1 MIIEIIP
8 CLSDNYSYLIHE
20 KKLNTVSIVDPSE
33 FKTCDEAIKKYKKLD
48 FILNTHHHADHVG
61 ANLELKKKYN
71 SKILG
76 SDSDKNRIPGIDIFL
91 KENQKQKIGNLEFEV
106 IFIPGH
112 TKGHIAFFF
121 RKEKIAFT
129 GDTLFSLGCGK
140 IFEGTHEEMFNSLNK
155 IKNLPPDTK
164 IYCGHEYTK
173 TNLNFCLTY
182 DPTNILLKEKQVDIL
197 KKLNSN
203 QPTIPSTLGQEIRTN
218 IFLSCNDFEIKH
230 NLGINNSYEVESIVD
245 DNKNK
250 YSRTIATFEPHENNL
265 ILFPAY
271 MQHHVEQN
279 QTDEDRISI
288 SFNLL

>member
-20 KKLNTVSIVDPSE
+20 KKFNTVSIVDPSE

-76 SDSDKNRIPGIDIFL
+76 SNSDKNRIPGIDIFL

-129 GDTLFSLGCGK
+129 GDTLFSLGCGR
-140 IFEGTHEEMFNSLNK
+140 IFEGTHEDMFNSLNK

-182 DPTNILLKEKQVDIL
+182 DPTNKLLKEKQVDIL
-197 KKLNSN
+197 KKLSFN
-203 QPTIPSTLGQEIRTN
+203 QPTIPVTLGQEIKTN
-218 IFLSCNDFEIKH
+218 IFLRCNDPEIKH
-230 NLGINNSYEVESIVD
+230 VIGLKDSSELEVFSKLRD
-245 DNKNK
+245 LKD
-250 YSRTIATFEPHENNL
+250 TF
-265 ILFPAY
+265 
-271 MQHHVEQN
+271 
-279 QTDEDRISI
+279 
-288 SFNLL
+288 

>member
-1 MIIEIIP
+1 MIVEIIP

-20 KKLNTVSIVDPSE
+20 KKFNTVSIVDPSE

-129 GDTLFSLGCGK
+129 GDTLFSLGCGR

-155 IKNLPPDTK
+155 IKKLPPDTK

-182 DPTNILLKEKQVDIL
+182 DPTNKLLKEKKVDIQ

-203 QPTIPSTLGQEIRTN
+203 QPTIPSTLSQEIETN
-218 IFLSCNDFEIKH
+218 IFLRCNDPEIKH
-230 NLGINNSYEVESIVD
+230 AIGLKDSSELEVFSKLRD
-245 DNKNK
+245 LKD
-250 YSRTIATFEPHENNL
+250 TF
-265 ILFPAY
+265 
-271 MQHHVEQN
+271 
-279 QTDEDRISI
+279 
-288 SFNLL
+288 

>member
-20 KKLNTVSIVDPSE
+20 KKFNTISIVDPSE
-33 FKTCDEAIKKYKKLD
+33 FKSCDEAIKKYKKLD

-129 GDTLFSLGCGK
+129 GDTLFSLGCGRV
-140 IFEGTHEEMFNSLNK
+140 FEGTHEEMFNSLNK

-182 DPTNILLKEKQVDIL
+182 DPTNKLLKEKQVDIL

-203 QPTIPSTLGQEIRTN
+203 QPTIPSTLGQEIETN
-218 IFLSCNDFEIKH
+218 IFLRCNDPEIKH
-230 NLGINNSYEVESIVD
+230 NIGLKDSSELEVFSKLRD
-245 DNKNK
+245 LKD
-250 YSRTIATFEPHENNL
+250 TF
-265 ILFPAY
+265 
-271 MQHHVEQN
+271 
-279 QTDEDRISI
+279 
-288 SFNLL
+288 